1 MPSSSIAICK
11 NISEANMNGAIGRGR
26 PRRTYRDQ
34 IGDILKKGQ
43 IKTRRRRFILK
54 MKRYFPTLPYTGC
67 IQNYSAMFD
76 RVPFFYKLESGSIKD
91 SKRGKITSPPLGEAR
106 GSVRLLLTKNHPVP
120 SPAFRAGAPG
130 LKDALLPEMCNATLL
145 CDAFGFHQS

>member
-1 MPSSSIAICK
+1 
-11 NISEANMNGAIGRGR
+11 ANMNGAIGRGR

-91 SKRGKITSPPLGEAR
+91 SKRG
-106 GSVRLLLTKNHPVP
+106 
-120 SPAFRAGAPG
+120 